1 MLALQSAPLHL
12 RDQDKQERRFDQPL
26 LFTSYLHHQTSST
39 SSTSSLSARH
49 HSHHPRHHSYH
60 HPTPPSVSA
69 VAAVAAAAAA
79 AACAVP
85 ALMPHSHQQPQQSHH
100 LANKQA
106 LFYRESDLK
115 QDLSIANAKAHHH
128 HPYHINIHNNNNTSS
143 INSNGIHKNV
153 AVNNHLTPLSGTT
166 WAPRIQNDDNAASA
180 SAAQTPIHKME
191 ARIAQMTIEDCAKEK
206 IVLLLT

>member
-26 LFTSYLHHQTSST
+26 LFTSFLKASNPST
-39 SSTSSLSARH
+39 SSSARH
-49 HSHHPRHHSYH
+49 HNHHHHPRHHSYH

-69 VAAVAAAAAA
+69 VAAAAVAAA

-85 ALMPHSHQQPQQSHH
+85 NLMPHSHHQQPQSHH
-100 LANKQA
+100 LAKHQT
-106 LFYRESDLK
+106 LFYRECDLK

-128 HPYHINIHNNNNTSS
+128 HPYHINYNSNTTSTS
-143 INSNGIHKNV
+143 SNGIHKNV
-153 AVNNHLTPLSGTT
+153 AASNHLAPLPGTT
-166 WAPRIQNDDNAASA
+166 WTPRAQNDDNAASA
-180 SAAQTPIHKME
+180 SAALTPIHKIE